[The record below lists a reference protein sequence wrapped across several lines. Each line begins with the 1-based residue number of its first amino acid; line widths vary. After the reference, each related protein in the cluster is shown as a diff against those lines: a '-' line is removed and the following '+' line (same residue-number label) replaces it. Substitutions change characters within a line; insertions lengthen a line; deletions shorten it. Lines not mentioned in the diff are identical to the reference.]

1 MSWLLVVSDKKP
13 SYYYGRVE
21 TFLISVTFCLFL
33 GCCGRCDRNSNQTS
47 AGWVQLKNALSIIFT
62 KAVLLN
68 CQLGLLCF
76 FCFIENVYFYQ
87 FGFDQTLNTVKGR
100 KTHMNFYSVTFKL
113 NVEVLFSYLRTPSP
127 TRHESGHLHGV
138 ISFPSLVIHFY
149 RRKGWW
155 CCGVFQ
161 GTGKGC
167 GWCSGTSCR
176 RFGWLC
182 EQHIRRN

>member
-1 MSWLLVVSDKKP
+1 MSSVKK
-13 SYYYGRVE
+13 
-21 TFLISVTFCLFL
+21 C
-33 GCCGRCDRNSNQTS
+33 
-47 AGWVQLKNALSIIFT
+47 T
-62 KAVLLN
+62 KYRFYKSGFLLN

-138 ISFPSLVIHFY
+138 ICFPSLVIHFY

-161 GTGKGC
+161 GTGKRC
-167 GWCSGTSCR
+167 GWCGGTSCW
-176 RFGWLC
+176 RFG
-182 EQHIRRN
+182 

>member
-1 MSWLLVVSDKKP
+1 MSSVKKCTKYRFYK
-13 SYYYGRVE
+13 SG
-21 TFLISVTFCLFL
+21 
-33 GCCGRCDRNSNQTS
+33 
-47 AGWVQLKNALSIIFT
+47 FT
-62 KAVLLN
+62 KLPV
-68 CQLGLLCF
+68 GSFMFF

-100 KTHMNFYSVTFKL
+100 KTHMSFYSVTFKL
-113 NVEVLFSYLRTPSP
+113 KVEFLFSYLRTPSP

-138 ISFPSLVIHFY
+138 IRFPSLVIHFY

-176 RFGWLC
+176 RFG
-182 EQHIRRN
+182 